1 MNIFVPKFNIKIVG
15 NVHLQIR
22 DGDGAIKQDEKY
34 RNAIHDDLINAIV
47 THMGASSGS
56 TAYHITKDSGWFTTA
71 YGMQTGKDGIIIS
84 QTSGDAV
91 KTYDD
96 GIGNDCYDLKLSE
109 ATSEGA
115 STGVCSWTAEGTWT
129 GASGSGTATSGTF
142 DEMRIGNSFEF
153 TGGETSEFSTN
164 FATAES
170 SGDFTGFTLDDNDV
184 CRVTWTLSVPA

>member
-15 NVHLQIR
+15 NVHLQIM

-34 RNAIHDDLINAIV
+34 QNAIHDELINAIV

-56 TAYHITKDSGWFTTA
+56 TAYHITTSSGWFTTA
-71 YGMQTGKDGIIIS
+71 YGEQDGKDGIIIT

-91 KTYDD
+91 KTWDD
-96 GIGNDCYDLKLSE
+96 GIGNDAYDLKLSE
-109 ATSEGA
+109 ATSQGA
-115 STGVCSWTAEGTWT
+115 SSGLCSWTAEGTWT

-142 DEMRIGNSFEF
+142 NYMRIGNSFKF
-153 TGGETSEFSTN
+153 TGGDTSTFDTN
-164 FATAES
+164 FAVATTS
-170 SGDFTGFTLDDNDV
+170 DFTAFTLDDNDV